1 MFKVLFLFALFSI
14 SSLVLALPPS
24 SGAGATVQNA
34 IITNTVSGDFTATDN
49 SKINSGINIP
59 TANINNAI
67 ITNDTSGSVTARNGS
82 RVNTGLNAGGATI
95 RNSSVSTSSNVNID
109 ASSSSVT
116 TGVSASSIK
125 NSEISTNVNATIKA
139 QNSTVDVGAVKGDI
153 ENKKITTNVN
163 TAVSAKNRAV
173 SIGSVY
179 VSGDKVKGTGGGYT
193 SVTES
198 GGIGNVVINSDNVRE
213 VNTTIGK
220 GGKVGQTAKTKHM
233 SKYYDEEGG
242 VAPDG
247 TKYNYVNK
255 NERKAAEKGR
265 GNSDVGNTV
274 IDKNSKV
281 KKVNTYIE

>member
-1 MFKVLFLFALFSI
+1 MFKVLSLFVLFSI
-14 SSLVLALPPS
+14 CSLVLALPPS

-49 SKINSGINIP
+49 SKINTGINIP

-125 NSEISTNVNATIKA
+125 NSEISTNVNATINA

-153 ENKKITTNVN
+153 ENKKITTNVS
-163 TAVSAKNRAV
+163 TAVNAKNKAV

-179 VSGDKVKGTGGGYT
+179 VSGGKATVTPGGATVG
-193 SVTES
+193 ES

-233 SKYYDEEGG
+233 AKYYDDEGG